1 MNRTTLRPGRSKL
14 FVAFAAAAALAV
26 SFAVSP
32 AAAAGTSGQASWTD
46 TCDTGV
52 FSSVGNLATAS
63 IARGG
68 VGVREPSLSE
78 TVTDV
83 ARQPGR
89 GRGFRVT
96 VPTYVHVVHDAD
108 GTGNVSNR
116 AISDQIQV
124 LNMTYGGFEGGV
136 RTGFSFDLAGITR
149 TANTTWYLA
158 GPSTSGERAMKQ
170 ALRQGGNDALNLYLT
185 TAGVYLGWA
194 YYPNQTE
201 HKGSAYLD
209 GIVVDWESMLG
220 TSTRYAGAYD
230 QGETAT
236 HEAGHWLNL
245 AHTFEGGCNN
255 WGDHVDDTPPMLVPT
270 NRCPA
275 GKDTCSEPGLDPIH
289 NYMDYSYDT
298 CYTEF
303 TQGQALRMQDAWL
316 RFRAS

>member
-1 MNRTTLRPGRSKL
+1 MNRMTLRPGRSKL

-32 AAAAGTSGQASWTD
+32 AAAGTSGQASWTD
-46 TCDTGV
+46 GCDTGA
-52 FSSVGNLATAS
+52 FSSVNSLATGAS
-63 IARGG
+63 LARGG
-68 VGVREPSLSE
+68 PGLREPSLNE
-78 TVTDV
+78 TLTEV
-83 ARQPGR
+83 AAQR
-89 GRGFRVT
+89 GRGVNFQEN
-96 VPTYVHVVHDAD
+96 VPTWVHVVHHAD
-108 GTGNVSNR
+108 GTGNVSNQ
-116 AISDQIQV
+116 AINDQIQV
-124 LNMTYGGFEGGV
+124 LNMTFGGFEGGYP
-136 RTGFSFDLAGITR
+136 TGFSFLLAGVTR
-149 TANTTWYLA
+149 TPNTAWYLA
-158 GPSTSGERAMKQ
+158 GPSTSSERAMKR
-170 ALRQGGNDALNLYLT
+170 ALRQGGDETLNIYLT

-209 GIVVDWESMLG
+209 GIVVDWESMVG

-270 NRCPA
+270 NGCPA

-289 NYMDYSYDT
+289 NYMDYSYDA

-303 TQGQALRMQDAWL
+303 TAGQTARMQDAWA
-316 RFRAS
+316 FWRAS

>member
-1 MNRTTLRPGRSKL
+1 MNGTTLRPARSTL
-14 FVAFAAAAALAV
+14 FVAFVAAAALAV

-32 AAAAGTSGQASWTD
+32 AAAGTSGQASWTD
-46 TCDTGV
+46 SCGSDV
-52 FSSVGNLATAS
+52 FSSVTNLGSAAS

-68 VGVREPSLSE
+68 VGAREPSLSE

-96 VPTYVHVVHDAD
+96 VPTYVHVVYHAD

-116 AISDQIQV
+116 AINDQIQV

-136 RTGFSFDLAGITR
+136 ATGFRFDLAGITR
-149 TANTTWYLA
+149 TANTAWYLA

-170 ALRQGGNDALNLYLT
+170 ALHQGGDNALNLYLT

-209 GIVVDWESMLG
+209 GIVVDWESMRG